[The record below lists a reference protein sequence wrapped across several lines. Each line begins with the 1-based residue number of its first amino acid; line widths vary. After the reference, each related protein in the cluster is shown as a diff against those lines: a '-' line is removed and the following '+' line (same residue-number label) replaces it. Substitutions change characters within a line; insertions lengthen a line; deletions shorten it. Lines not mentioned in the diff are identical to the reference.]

1 MTNEPVS
8 TADGVVAA
16 LYDHGIR
23 TIFGLPGVQL
33 DEFTDAVARQGRI
46 RFLHTRHEQGAA
58 YMALGSALASGKPAA
73 YAVVPGPGI
82 LNSTAALC
90 TAYACNAPVLAFT
103 GQIPQALIGRGL
115 GILHELPDQLA
126 VLRLLTKWA
135 GRIRAPFEA
144 YAKVGE
150 AFTHMTSGRRRPVAL
165 ECAIDVLPQR
175 GRMVVQPA
183 MPPLAIPI
191 DDDDVKRAAKLLG
204 AAKRPMIVIGGG
216 ALDAGA
222 EVLAVAEML
231 QAPVISH
238 RMGRGVVSERNPL
251 SASIDVGYEL
261 WQDVD
266 VVLAVGTRL
275 QLQFND
281 WRTDAGIKII
291 RIDIDPEEIGR
302 FAAPTV
308 GILGDAAD
316 ALTQLA
322 ARLGAYNTSR
332 PSRLEEMIGRRSRS
346 LQKLRA
352 AMQPQFEY
360 LDAIRAELPDDG
372 IFVDDVTQL
381 GHVARLHFPSYQPRT
396 YLSPAYQGTLGWGP
410 ATALG
415 AKVAFPDRAVVSVS
429 GDGGFL
435 FTVQELA
442 TAIQHDIRVVFVVV
456 NDNAYGN
463 VRRTQTD
470 KYNDRFI
477 ATELVNPD
485 FVKLAESFGMEARR
499 AHSPTELRGH
509 LREGFRA
516 EGPVLIEVP
525 VGVLPDPLPFLRP
538 PPVVR
543 PL

>member
-1 MTNEPVS
+1 MTAAIS
-8 TADGVVAA
+8 TADGIVAA

-23 TIFGLPGVQL
+23 TVFGLPGVQL
-33 DEFTDAVARQGRI
+33 DEFTDAVARHGRM

-58 YMALGSALASGKPAA
+58 YMALGAALASGEPAA

-82 LNSTAALC
+82 LNSAGALC

-126 VLRLLTKWA
+126 VLQLLTKWA

-150 AFTHMTSGRRRPVAL
+150 AFAQMTSGRRRPVAL

-175 GRMVVQPA
+175 AQIPFQTVPSTPTV
-183 MPPLAIPI
+183 PI
-191 DDDDVKRAAKLLG
+191 DDDAVERAAKLLG
-204 AAKRPMIVIGGG
+204 AAKRPMIVVGGG
-216 ALDAGA
+216 ALGAGA

-261 WQDVD
+261 WEDVD
-266 VVLAVGTRL
+266 VVLGVGTRL
-275 QLQFND
+275 QIQLND
-281 WRTDAGIKII
+281 WRSDAGIKIV

-302 FAAPTV
+302 FAAPAV

-316 ALTQLA
+316 ALTRLA
-322 ARLGAYNTSR
+322 ARLGTYNSAR
-332 PSRLEEMIGRRSRS
+332 PSRLEEMRERRSRS
-346 LQKLRA
+346 LHKLRA
-352 AMQPQFEY
+352 EMQPQFDF

-381 GHVARLHFPSYQPRT
+381 GHVARLHFPTYQPRT

-415 AKVAFPDRAVVSVS
+415 AKAAFPDRAVVSIS

-442 TAIQHDIRVVFVVV
+442 TAVQHDIRVVFVVV

-477 ATELVNPD
+477 ATDLVNPD
-485 FVKLAESFGMEARR
+485 FVKLAESFGMEGRR
-499 AHSPTELRGH
+499 VHSPAELGEH
-509 LREGFRA
+509 LRAGFRA
-516 EGPVLIEVP
+516 DGPVLIEVP

-543 PL
+543 RV

>member
-1 MTNEPVS
+1 VTGEHT
-8 TADGVVAA
+8 TADGIVCA

-23 TIFGLPGVQL
+23 TVFGLPGVQL
-33 DEFTDAVARQGRI
+33 DEFTDAIARHGRI

-58 YMALGSALASGKPAA
+58 YMALGAALASGEPAA

-82 LNSTAALC
+82 LNSTGALC
-90 TAYACNAPVLAFT
+90 TAYACGAPVLAFT

-126 VLRLLTKWA
+126 VLQLLTKWA

-144 YAKVGE
+144 YAKVNE
-150 AFTHMTSGRRRPVAL
+150 AFAQMTSGRRRPVAL

-175 GRMVVQPA
+175 GQIPMQPPV
-183 MPPLAIPI
+183 PPATIPI
-191 DDDDVKRAAKLLG
+191 DDDAVERAAKLLG
-204 AAKRPMIVIGGG
+204 AAKRPMIVVGGG

-222 EVLAVAEML
+222 EVLAIAEML

-261 WQDVD
+261 WEDAD

-275 QLQFND
+275 QIQLND
-281 WRTDAGIKII
+281 WRTDAGIKIV

-302 FAAPTV
+302 FTAPTV
-308 GILGDAAD
+308 GILGDAAE
-316 ALTQLA
+316 ALTRLA
-322 ARLGAYNTSR
+322 ERLGTYNSVR
-332 PSRLEEMIGRRSRS
+332 PSRIEEMNGRRARS
-346 LQKLRA
+346 LQKLRSA
-352 AMQPQFEY
+352 LGPQFEY

-381 GHVARLHFPSYQPRT
+381 GHVARLHFPTYQPRT

-415 AKVAFPDRAVVSVS
+415 AKAALPDRAVVSIS

-442 TAIQHDIRVVFVVV
+442 TAVQHDIRVVFVVV
-456 NDNAYGN
+456 NDSAYGN
-463 VRRTQTD
+463 VRRTQID

-477 ATELVNPD
+477 ATDLVNPD
-485 FVKLAESFGMEARR
+485 FVKLAESFGMEGRR
-499 AHSPTELRGH
+499 AHSPAELRGQ

-516 EGPVLIEVP
+516 GCPVLIEVP

-538 PPVVR
+538 PPVAR
-543 PL
+543 RA